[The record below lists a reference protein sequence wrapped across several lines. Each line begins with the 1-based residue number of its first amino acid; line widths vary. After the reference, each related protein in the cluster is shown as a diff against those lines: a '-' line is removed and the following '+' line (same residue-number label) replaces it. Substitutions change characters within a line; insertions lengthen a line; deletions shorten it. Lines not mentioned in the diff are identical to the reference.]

1 MRSLRLAV
9 LISGQGTNLQAL
21 IDACADPAFPAEIAI
36 VVSNRP
42 DAPGL
47 DRAAAA
53 GLHHIAID
61 HKAFADRAAFDA
73 ALDDAL
79 RTAAVDLICLAG
91 FMRLFTA
98 EFVNAWADA
107 IINIH
112 PALLPAFKGAHPHR
126 DVLAARVRISGC
138 TVHVVRPEMDSG
150 PIIVQAAVPV
160 LPDDDEQSLRARV
173 LAAEHVCYP
182 MAVRMIAEGRGEIRG
197 DEWHDSAP
205 ATPNSAAIII
215 NPPPVG

>member
-1 MRSLRLAV
+1 MRPLKLAV
-9 LISGQGTNLQAL
+9 LISGRGTNLQAL
-21 IDACADPAFPAEIAI
+21 IDACADPGYPAEIAI
-36 VVSNRP
+36 VISNRP
-42 DAPGL
+42 EAPGL
-47 DRAAAA
+47 DRATAAD
-53 GLHHIAID
+53 LKSVTID

-79 RTAAVDLICLAG
+79 KAAGVDLICLAG

-98 EFVNAWADA
+98 EFVNGWADA

-112 PALLPAFKGAHPHR
+112 PALLPAFKGARPHS
-126 DVLAARVRISGC
+126 DVLAAGVRISGC

-160 LPDDDEQSLRARV
+160 LKDDDEASLAARV
-173 LAAEHVCYP
+173 LTAEHICYP

-197 DEWHDSAP
+197 DRWQATTVAAP
-205 ATPNSAAIII
+205 DPAAILI
-215 NPPPVG
+215 NPPPA